1 MLVPMPALTVDPGIR
16 TLLKVGVVEAQ
27 PVRVGPS
34 SPALLGEIDA
44 LCRRL
49 ASTHAGQQPSAIE
62 GLAPARRL
70 YRAFGI
76 DPTSTRPSSEA
87 LLRRVLQGKPFPSVN
102 SAVEICNL
110 CSISFL
116 LPIGLYD
123 SANIEGDVTLRQGG
137 PGESYPGIRKDSV
150 NVAGRPVLADRSGP
164 FGNPTSD
171 SLRTCVTAETASLLM
186 VIFAP
191 ADYVQAALDA
201 HVAEAEATIA
211 RHLGNA

>member
-1 MLVPMPALTVDPGIR
+1 MPALTIASGIR
-16 TLLKVGVVEAQ
+16 PLLEVGVVEAA
-27 PVRVGPS
+27 PVRVGP
-34 SPALLGEIDA
+34 AGAVLQAEIAA
-44 LCRRL
+44 LCEQM
-49 ASTHAGQQPSAIE
+49 AAAHAGRSPGEIE

-87 LLRRVLQGKPFPSVN
+87 LLRRILQGKPFPSVN
-102 SAVEICNL
+102 SAVEVCNL
-110 CSISFL
+110 CSTSFL

-123 SANIEGDVTLRQGG
+123 AAKISGDVTLRSGE

-150 NVAGRPVLADRSGP
+150 NVAGRPVLVDDLGP

-171 SLRTCVTAETASLLM
+171 SLRTCVTEETASLLM

-191 ADYVQAALDA
+191 ADYAQAALDA
-201 HVAEAEATIA
+201 HVAFARDAIG
-211 RHLGNA
+211 RHLATNS